1 MIRSLFS
8 LVFFAFVLSG
18 IAQEKIIRDRNV
30 QERDIPAFHSIMASG
45 SVDIYVSQGERKVV
59 VSAAD
64 REDVDAIETV
74 VEKGILKVRIKTDQ
88 RWWKSG
94 KMYNRRFTVY
104 VSEKSIQ
111 SIVLAGSGKLDLDI
125 PNQANKLA
133 IQLSGSGSVTG
144 RVQAK
149 QFEFTQS
156 GSGNIRISG
165 AVERGTFVSSGSG
178 NMQLQEL
185 QLDYCTLYISGSGN
199 AEVNVRKELEATIS
213 GSGNVRYKGAGQ
225 LIRAHSSGSG
235 RIQKIGS

>member
-8 LVFFAFVLSG
+8 LVFIAFVLSG
-18 IAQEKIIRDRNV
+18 MAQEKIIRDLNA
-30 QERDIPAFHSIMASG
+30 QERDVPAFHSILASG

-64 REDVDAIETV
+64 REDVDVIETV

-104 VSEKSIQ
+104 VSEKSIH
-111 SIVLAGSGKLDLDI
+111 SIVLSGSGKLDLDMPDTQDELTI
-125 PNQANKLA
+125 K
-133 IQLSGSGSVTG
+133 LSGSGNVTG
-144 RVQAK
+144 RLQAK
-149 QFEFTQS
+149 RLQFTQS

-165 AVERGTFVSSGSG
+165 SVERGSFVSSGSG
-178 NMQLQEL
+178 NIQLPQL
-185 QLDYCTLYISGSGN
+185 QLDYCTLNISGSGN
-199 AEVNVRKELEATIS
+199 ADVNVRKELEATIS